1 MLFATYSWFFLAP
14 GYTVR
19 VSYPVVGAQTANER
33 SRGLPLAGDV
43 MRRLLHRQGHADR
56 QPADRQSSPHPLRC
70 SMPGCEFR
78 QCVS

>member
-43 MRRLLHRQGHADR
+43 MRRLFTGKDMLTDSPPIVSHRRIRYA
-56 QPADRQSSPHPLRC
+56 ARC
-70 SMPGCEFR
+70 RDANFAS
-78 QCVS
+78 V

>member
-33 SRGLPLAGDV
+33 SRELSPNFGDGLKDQA
-43 MRRLLHRQGHADR
+43 A
-56 QPADRQSSPHPLRC
+56 AWA
-70 SMPGCEFR
+70 
-78 QCVS
+78 